1 MSTIYNQVM
10 QIAEK
15 LRAEKD
21 KSTFWE
27 DYKAKR
33 IDPIVQKLQAIEK
46 ASRPKHGF
54 GGAFA

>member
-33 IDPIVQKLQAIEK
+33 IDPIVRKLQTIEK
-46 ASRPKHGF
+46 AARPKHGF